1 MNSNCPYCSNKKVK
15 SNKENSLFFLFPEI
29 AKEWDYEKNGDLK
42 PTDVTKG
49 SDKKVWWKCEKG
61 HSWQSSPNIIRKNR
75 QKEKCPYCRN
85 KKLCKENS
93 LEAVNKKLSKEWN
106 YDKNIN
112 LTPKEVLFNS
122 TRKVWWKCKKGHSW
136 ETSVYNRTKGTNCPI
151 CWQERRSKGRQIS
164 IR

>member
-61 HSWQSSPNIIRKNR
+61 HEWKAPINVRNR
-75 QKEKCPYCRN
+75 GTGCPYC
-85 KKLCKENS
+85 NS
-93 LEAVNKKLSKEWN
+93 LKVSLDLSLAQKGKKILLEEWN
-106 YDKNIN
+106 YDKNENI
-112 LTPKEVLFNS
+112 TPENVSVNS
-122 TRKVWWKCKKGHSW
+122 GKKVWWKCKKGHSW